1 MNWKALHGRSL
12 FGDMKRGNPSRCFN
26 ARQVSATLVVSDL
39 IYRFASGSSLFP
51 SVPRAFPH
59 RPIDFINSFVEI
71 FEQVLEKVD
80 THGILD
86 VDMAIILEDKPCDMG
101 DHKFVFALTALM
113 LKVSWELLEDSI
125 LSIQ

>member
-1 MNWKALHGRSL
+1 
-12 FGDMKRGNPSRCFN
+12 MKRGNPSRCFN